1 MDCYKRKLRRI
12 KKLMIKYGKKL
23 KNRVKFQ
30 NDLYMNDI
38 KEYKKI
44 YNELLLILII
54 LRNISI
60 YFLPNLPFLNSSQ
73 IVI

>member
-1 MDCYKRKLRRI
+1 
-12 KKLMIKYGKKL
+12 
-23 KNRVKFQ
+23 
-30 NDLYMNDI
+30 MNDI

-60 YFLPNLPFLNSSQ
+60 YFVPNLPFLNSSQ